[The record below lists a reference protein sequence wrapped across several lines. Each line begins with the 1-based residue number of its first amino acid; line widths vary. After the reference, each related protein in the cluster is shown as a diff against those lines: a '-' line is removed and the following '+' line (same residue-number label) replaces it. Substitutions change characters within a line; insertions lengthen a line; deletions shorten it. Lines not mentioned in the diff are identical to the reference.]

1 MGIDPNYFITG
12 MKILLIFFFKA
23 HLFFVHDT
31 YPNRGKVI
39 TIRNPHYSLLTVP
52 PQLIG
57 ILTLEDILEAILNE
71 EIVDETDMFIDVV
84 RRIPVIRRAYKKRT
98 HSMVAPTSKVS
109 FLVLFN

>member
-1 MGIDPNYFITG
+1 M
-12 MKILLIFFFKA
+12 ILLFFLIKA

-39 TIRNPHYSLLTVP
+39 TIRKIIQFVLINSSS
-52 PQLIG
+52 QLIG

-98 HSMVAPTSKVS
+98 HSMISPMSKV
-109 FLVLFN
+109 